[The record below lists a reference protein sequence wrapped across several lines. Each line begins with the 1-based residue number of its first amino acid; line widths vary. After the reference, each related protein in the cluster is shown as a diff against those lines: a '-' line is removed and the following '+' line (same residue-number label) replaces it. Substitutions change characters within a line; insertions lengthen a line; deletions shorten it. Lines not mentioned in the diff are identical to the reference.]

1 MLFRSYKKSSLSSW
15 SSLLSSKISDKIDSM
30 SVSSNDGSTSSSRIS
45 SNSNRFAGLNL
56 QNNQNDEEKIRGLS
70 VDQPAVVS
78 SSSSSSS
85 LRRSEQH
92 HMRDETW
99 VMGGIGA
106 LLGVFCIRIFRV
118 RKRRRRLRGK

>member
-1 MLFRSYKKSSLSSW
+1 MPTYKKSSLSSW

>member
-1 MLFRSYKKSSLSSW
+1 MPTYKKSSLSSW

-30 SVSSNDGSTSSSRIS
+30 SVSSNDGSTSGSRIS

-106 LLGVFCIRIFRV
+106 LLGVFCIRILRV

>member
-1 MLFRSYKKSSLSSW
+1 MPTYKKSSLSSW

-70 VDQPAVVS
+70 VDQPAIVS

>member
-1 MLFRSYKKSSLSSW
+1 MPTYKKSSLSSW

-30 SVSSNDGSTSSSRIS
+30 SVSSNDVSTSGSRIS